1 MSVVITVSGRIAL
14 ITIDH
19 PPVNSLSLAV
29 RAGLF
34 AAYTRVLEDPSIYAA
49 ILTGSGR
56 AFSAGGDI
64 KELDTPAALA
74 PPGLSADLHS
84 LMERCASPG
93 GKLLVAAL
101 NGFAIGDGLE
111 TALVCH
117 ARLAKTGVRLALPE
131 TTLGIIPLS
140 GTQRLPRV
148 AGVALT
154 LEMIVFGRTI
164 TALDADRAALVD
176 QLVDDRRDLVAAA
189 RAWVDEALAH
199 GPMPP
204 LPSRRSVHAPDAETL
219 LRSARSRLDAGASSP
234 AQYGAL
240 AAIEAAVQEPQFE
253 RGMARARAIYA
264 RLLEERGRKQNER
277 SV

>member
-1 MSVVITVSGRIAL
+1 MSVVITISGRIAL

-19 PPVNSLSLAV
+19 PPVNNLSLAV

-34 AAYTRVLEDPSIYAA
+34 AAYTRVLEDPSIHAA

-74 PPGLSADLHS
+74 PPGLSADLHP

-101 NGFAIGDGLE
+101 NGFAIGGGLE

-117 ARLAKTGVRLALPE
+117 ARLARTGVRLALPE
-131 TTLGIIPLS
+131 TALGIIPLS
-140 GTQRLPRV
+140 GTQRLPRL
-148 AGVALT
+148 AGMELS
-154 LEMIVFGRTI
+154 LEMIVFGRT
-164 TALDADRAALVD
+164 LDAAAGHRTGLVD
-176 QLVDDRRDLVAAA
+176 QVVDEGTELVAAA
-189 RAWVDEALAH
+189 QAWVNSTLAN
-199 GPMPP
+199 GQIPP
-204 LPSRRSVHAPDAETL
+204 LPSRRPVSPRDAL
-219 LRSARSRLDAGASSP
+219 PLIRSARLRLDGAAGSP

-240 AAIEAAVQEPQFE
+240 AAIETATQESNFE
-253 RGMARARAIYA
+253 RGIARAREIYD
-264 RLLEERGRKQNER
+264 RLIEKRLQ
-277 SV
+277 SSA